1 MRARRPG
8 WVAAAAGVVTT
19 ALLASCGLPQDDSAR
34 AVDPKQVPYGLLQ
47 SSTAPPSDQP
57 ELKSTSRVG
66 QQAELFLLDGD
77 DRLVGVPAGV
87 GRPLTTAARLTALFA
102 MLERGPDENQR
113 SQGLSSAWTPG
124 VRIQLRDF
132 TDGLAQVEVAAG
144 LKDPSADQLPLAI
157 GQLVLSATSL
167 REVDAV
173 QLVRGG
179 APVEVPLPG
188 GALTSAPLTRQDY
201 ASLLTR

>member
-1 MRARRPG
+1 MRRAR
-8 WVAAAAGVVTT
+8 WAAAVVGVVAS
-19 ALLASCGLPQDDSAR
+19 ALLAGCGLPHDQSAR
-34 AVDPKQVPYGLLQ
+34 ALDPKQVPYGLLQ
-47 SSTAPPSDQP
+47 SSTPPPTDDA
-57 ELKSTSRVG
+57 ELKSTKRTG
-66 QQAELFLLDGD
+66 QQAELYLLDGD
-77 DRLVGVPAGV
+77 DQLVGVPAGV
-87 GRPLTTAARLTALFA
+87 GRQLTTSARLAALFSL
-102 MLERGPDENQR
+102 LERGPDDNQR

-157 GQLVLSATSL
+157 GQLVLTATSL

-173 QLVRGG
+173 QLVRDGQ
-179 APVEVPLPG
+179 PVEVPLPG

>member
-1 MRARRPG
+1 MRTTR
-8 WVAAAAGVVTT
+8 WAAAAVVAS
-19 ALLASCGLPQDDSAR
+19 ALLAGCGLPHDASAR

-47 SSTAPPSDQP
+47 SSPPATSDQSEP
-57 ELKSTSRVG
+57 KSTNRTG
-66 QQAELFLLDGD
+66 QQAELFLLDSD

-87 GRPLTTAARLTALFA
+87 GRPLTTSARLAALFA
-102 MLERGPDENQR
+102 LLERGPDENQR
-113 SQGLSSAWTPG
+113 GQGLSTAWTPG

-132 TDGLAQVEVAAG
+132 TNGTAQVEVAAG

-173 QLVRGG
+173 QLVRDG

>member
-1 MRARRPG
+1 MSARRVRWTFLVAG
-8 WVAAAAGVVTT
+8 VAASAVLAG
-19 ALLASCGLPQDDSAR
+19 CGLPRDTSAR
-34 AVDPKQVPYGLLQ
+34 AVDPRQVPYGLLQ
-47 SSTAPPSDQP
+47 SSPATPSDQAEP
-57 ELKSTSRVG
+57 KSTNRSG

-87 GRPLTTAARLTALFA
+87 GRPLTTAARLAAIFAL
-102 MLERGPDENQR
+102 LERGPDDNQR

-132 TDGLAQVEVAAG
+132 TDGTATVEVAAG

-173 QLVRGG
+173 QLVRGD
-179 APVEVPLPG
+179 APLEVPLPG

-201 ASLLTR
+201 ASLVTR

>member
-1 MRARRPG
+1 V
-8 WVAAAAGVVTT
+8 VAVTAVT
-19 ALLASCGLPQDDSAR
+19 LLAGCGLPHDDTAR
-34 AVDPKQVPYGLLQ
+34 ALDPRQVPYGLLQ
-47 SSTAPPSDQP
+47 SGTSSESDPAQTNSTDR
-57 ELKSTSRVG
+57 TG
-66 QQAELFLLDGD
+66 QRAELFLLNGD

-87 GRPLTTAARLTALFA
+87 GRQLTTSGRLAALFA
-102 MLERGPDENQR
+102 LLERGPDESQR

-132 TDGLAQVEVAAG
+132 ADGTALVEVTAG
-144 LKDPSADQLPLAI
+144 LKDPTADRLPIAI

-167 REVDAV
+167 PEVDAV
-173 QLVRGG
+173 QLVRDG

-201 ASLLTR
+201 ASLTR

>member
-1 MRARRPG
+1 MRAAG
-8 WVAAAAGVVTT
+8 WTAAVVGVV
-19 ALLASCGLPQDDSAR
+19 ASAVLAGCGLPHDASAR

-47 SSTAPPSDQP
+47 PSSAPPTGDA
-57 ELKSTSRVG
+57 ELKSTKRTG
-66 QQAELFLLDGD
+66 QQAELYLLDGD
-77 DRLVGVPAGV
+77 DQLVGVPAGV
-87 GRPLTTAARLTALFA
+87 GRPLTTSARLAALFA
-102 MLERGPDENQR
+102 LLERGPDENQR

-157 GQLVLSATSL
+157 GQLVLTATSL
-167 REVDAV
+167 REVDSV
-173 QLVRGG
+173 QLVRDG